1 MVSKEDLE
9 YIKNNM
15 WQQED
20 AQDNVLSKFDEPTEE
35 NLHKSLMQ
43 RIKNDILLKEHKEQF
58 TPINRFKAKIG
69 LGKDNKFWGP
79 DAVWEYFGYGNQS
92 DVKPKAHDNINDL
105 INDSEHKDLL
115 QGLVMGMGGGGANVG
130 KTVKNILTKIKAR
143 NARGLRNLREGQGTG
158 AQSMSSS
165 NREFLNKEW
174 DVWRK
179 LKDLVK

>member
-1 MVSKEDLE
+1 MFDLE
-9 YIKNNM
+9 
-15 WQQED
+15 Q
-20 AQDNVLSKFDEPTEE
+20 LSKMQDPNFRGTIEE
-35 NLHKSLMQ
+35 
-43 RIKNDILLKEHKEQF
+43 
-58 TPINRFKAKIG
+58 
-69 LGKDNKFWGP
+69 
-79 DAVWEYFGYGNQS
+79 
-92 DVKPKAHDNINDL
+92 KAHDNINDL
-105 INDSEHKDLL
+105 INDSEYKNLL